1 MEGVKPRG
9 VVVGGCVARPENSD
23 NGGGDVVIAGIL
35 QANCGDGECRQI
47 AVMVSVGRRGT

>member
-9 VVVGGCVARPENSD
+9 VVVGGCVARPENSN

-35 QANCGDGECRQI
+35 QANCGDGE
-47 AVMVSVGRRGT
+47 VGRRGTWPT

>member
-35 QANCGDGECRQI
+35 QANCGDGECGPQRNLAHI
-47 AVMVSVGRRGT
+47 T